1 MVKLRLT
8 HVLVIGAMLV
18 APVFVLADEVI
29 DGRALQLR
37 QEFKLKQ
44 QAIQQEAKQ
53 NREVLMQEFK
63 AKRETFKTDAQKRV
77 DALKKK
83 EGEERAKRIEQFFNQ
98 MVRKFENA
106 IDRLNNL
113 ADRIESRLTKTE
125 AAGNDVSKQ
134 RDLLKAA
141 RDKIS
146 AVETALSDAKAQF
159 AAMAKSENPKVAF
172 EKVKELV
179 RGVAQKVKD
188 ADKALVDVVT
198 AVKGLRLGRGATS
211 TLLR

>member
-1 MVKLRLT
+1 
-8 HVLVIGAMLV
+8 MLV

-83 EGEERAKRIEQFFNQ
+83 VGEERAKRIEQFFNQ

-134 RDLLKAA
+134 RDLLKVA
-141 RDKIS
+141 RDKIT
-146 AVETALSDAKAQF
+146 AVETALGDAKTQF
-159 AAMAKSENPKVAF
+159 GATALSENPRTAF
-172 EKVKELV
+172 QKVKELV
-179 RGVAQKVKD
+179 KGVAQKAKD
-188 ADKALVDVVT
+188 AHRALVDVMNSI
-198 AVKGLRLGRGATS
+198 KGLRLGDKGTTTPSR
-211 TLLR
+211 